1 MARHVVTGGAGFI
14 GSHLAGALARRGD
27 RVIVLDDLS
36 SGKEE
41 NLNALGPGVDFRQV
55 DISIEAIDVHFEGVD
70 TVFHLAAIPSV
81 ERSVSDPIRTHRAN
95 VDGTVRVL
103 DAARKGGVRRWV
115 GASSAAVYGDDRELP
130 KREDMRPDPVSPYG
144 AHKAV
149 LETYARTFWRTYG
162 LETVALRYF
171 NVFGPGQDPDS
182 PYTGVMAR
190 FVSALVEGRPPVVF
204 GDGTQTRDFIAVE
217 DVVEANLR
225 ASTAEGA
232 GGEVFNIAGGR
243 PRSVNELLDAIQKAL
258 GTAIRPVHEARRPGD
273 IVHSVADIT
282 RAVAVLGWVPR
293 ESFADAVERT
303 IGWYQR
309 FRATITR
316 GNP

>member
-14 GSHLAGALARRGD
+14 GSHVAGALAARGD

-41 NLNALGPGVDFRQV
+41 NLNALGPGVDLRQV
-55 DISIEAIDVHFEGVD
+55 DVATDPLAAHFEGVD

-81 ERSVSDPIRTHRAN
+81 ERSVSDPIGTHRAN
-95 VDGTVRVL
+95 VDGTLRVL
-103 DAARKGGVRRWV
+103 GAAQMGGVRRWV

-149 LETYARTFWRTYG
+149 LEIYARAFWKTYG

-171 NVFGPGQDPDS
+171 NVFGPRQDPES

-190 FVSALVEGRPPVVF
+190 FVSKLLEGRTPVIF
-204 GDGTQTRDFIAVE
+204 GDGTQSRDFVAVD

-225 ASTAEGA
+225 ASTADGVA
-232 GGEVFNIAGGR
+232 GEVFNIAGGR
-243 PRSVNELLDAIQKAL
+243 ARSINDLLDAIQKAM
-258 GTAIRPVHEARRPGD
+258 GTAVRPIHEPPRRGD
-273 IVHSVADIT
+273 IPHSLADIT
-282 RAVAVLGWVPR
+282 RAGGVLDWVPR
-293 ESFADAVERT
+293 ESFADALERT
-303 IGWYQR
+303 IAWYQR
-309 FRATITR
+309 FRATTTR